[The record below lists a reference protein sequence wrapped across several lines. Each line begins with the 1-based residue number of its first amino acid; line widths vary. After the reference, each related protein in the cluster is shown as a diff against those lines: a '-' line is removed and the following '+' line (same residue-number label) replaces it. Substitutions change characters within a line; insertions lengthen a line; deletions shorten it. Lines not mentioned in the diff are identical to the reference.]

1 MIVIDSSALIA
12 FVRGEPGADRVAT
25 ALNGAVVSAVILAE
39 SLSKLAGFGYDPNA
53 VRVDLV
59 AAGLNVAAF
68 EPADVAAVRC
78 AAPVV
83 EAARVPGG
91 RVLPGGRWRSTA
103 TFRS

>member
-39 SLSKLAGFGYDPNA
+39 SLSKLAGFGYDPNT

-68 EPADVAAVRC
+68 EPADVAAVVALHQLSKR
-78 AAPVV
+78 
-83 EAARVPGG
+83 RVSLAD
-91 RVLPGGRWRSTA
+91 RFCLALALDRNLRS
-103 TFRS
+103 